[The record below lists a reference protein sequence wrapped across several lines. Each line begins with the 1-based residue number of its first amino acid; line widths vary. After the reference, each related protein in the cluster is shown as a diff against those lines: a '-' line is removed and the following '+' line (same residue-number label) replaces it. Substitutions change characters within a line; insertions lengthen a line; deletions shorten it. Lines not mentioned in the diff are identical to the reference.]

1 MTGYVQELFFFHELF
16 QFFHT
21 VLFSRI
27 ITLLLLHE
35 IFDFF
40 SIRAKLNHSLVRL
53 THGLKRRLHTR
64 IQTGDLYIT
73 WLKSYNLTNLQLHAE
88 LLSKKNIYKF
98 TVSYKPSQSE
108 LSSDINV
115 GGYQRTTFMIGRV
128 FFLLTPHPSPP
139 PPPPSEC
146 IWLLGVFVQVFWQSA
161 LLTVLK
167 TQRFTILVSLDLL
180 SSSGGLPYQKDGV
193 RVIPFRKL

>member
-128 FFLLTPHPSPP
+128 FFLLTPTLPP
-139 PPPPSEC
+139 PPPPFRVHLIAWRIRS
-146 IWLLGVFVQVFWQSA
+146 S
-161 LLTVLK
+161 LLTKRVTDSSKNSAIHHFSKFGLALVLGG
-167 TQRFTILVSLDLL
+167 TPVSKGRSTRYTL
-180 SSSGGLPYQKDGV
+180 
-193 RVIPFRKL
+193 